1 LSQIFRKY
9 IQIFLNSRYL
19 FFLNITD
26 RLFSFIIFLLLA
38 RNLSPILY
46 GEIITFF
53 TICSITAALHDLGL
67 SAYLQREMASGV
79 YDKSYLFS
87 TVMTANLLF
96 LISYSIILSVIY
108 YFFYSG
114 SGIIIFII
122 ISFLSYSSLLTETC
136 SKALS
141 GIRKF
146 KEQFYSFVITRIV
159 LLIAFAL
166 GIYLF
171 RISIILLLVFF
182 ASGIFVNF
190 VLNYLYL
197 RKEKIKFYLKNIN
210 LSEVFSVLKTTF
222 PLGLAVIFTFL
233 YNKID
238 IVLISAY
245 LDYSQ
250 VGYYSI
256 AYGLYKSAS
265 LAFSFLLISGFTHVS
280 EIRTDKK
287 AVLSFAKEY
296 AYIILSICIASAI
309 ILYFFA
315 EFLINFFYT
324 NKFSESAPVLK
335 VLSFAVIA
343 IGLNNL
349 TGIIINGIGLFKAV
363 MYVTIM
369 ATIINVLINIITIPV
384 YGIIA
389 AAWVTVITE
398 YIILI
403 FEIYILSKAL
413 RA

>member
-1 LSQIFRKY
+1 MSQILHKY
-9 IQIFLNSRYL
+9 FQIFKNSRYL

-53 TICSITAALHDLGL
+53 AVCSITAALHDLGL
-67 SAYLQREMASGV
+67 SIYLQREIASGV
-79 YDKSYLFS
+79 YDRNYLFT
-87 TVMTANLLF
+87 TVMTANFLF
-96 LISYSIILSVIY
+96 LLSYSVILSAIY

-114 SGIIIFII
+114 SGLLIFII
-122 ISFLSYSSLLTETC
+122 ISFLSYSSLLSETC

-141 GIRKF
+141 GLRKF
-146 KEQFYSFVITRIV
+146 KEQYYSFVITRIL
-159 LLIAFAL
+159 LLIIFVS
-166 GIYLF
+166 GIYLLK
-171 RISIILLLVFF
+171 ISIIRLLVFF
-182 ASGIFVNF
+182 AAGIFLNF
-190 VLNYLYL
+190 ALNYLYL
-197 RKEKIKFYLKNIN
+197 RKEKIKFLVKSINI
-210 LSEVFSVLKTTF
+210 SEVYSVLKTTF

-238 IVLISAY
+238 VVLISAY

-250 VGYYSI
+250 VGYYSV

-265 LAFSFLLISGFTHVS
+265 IAFSFLLISGFTHVS

-287 AVLSFAKEY
+287 AVLSFTKEY
-296 AYIILSICIASAI
+296 SYIILAICIAASI

-315 EFLINFFYT
+315 GFLIKFFYT
-324 NKFSESAPVLK
+324 DKFLQSVPVLK
-335 VLSFAVIA
+335 ILTFAVIA

-349 TGIIINGIGLFKAV
+349 TGIVINGIGLFKAV
-363 MYVTIM
+363 MYVTII

-398 YIILI
+398 YVILI
-403 FEIYILSKAL
+403 FEIYILTKAL
-413 RA
+413 KT